1 MGIQNYDNDGA
12 TPAPVLKRSERKT
25 NCMNQ
30 ITYNLP
36 AVWAPYLVNG
46 DRDGLRFVSGNT
58 HEIDLIDEW
67 LQREELGP
75 CLSCSQTPC
84 FTWTPDG
91 PVHLGAECLEF
102 TFALHT
108 QTALE

>member
-1 MGIQNYDNDGA
+1 MKASHTSASTDA
-12 TPAPVLKRSERKT
+12 MA
-25 NCMNQ
+25 Q

-36 AVWAPYLVNG
+36 AAWAPYLING
-46 DRDGLRFVSGNT
+46 DREALSFNAGNSS
-58 HEIDLIDEW
+58 EIDLIDEW

-75 CLSCSQTPC
+75 CLSCSETPC
-84 FTWTPDG
+84 FTWKPDG
-91 PVHLGAECLEF
+91 TVHLGAECLEF